1 MDPTALPTPLPRRRG
16 PPARLV
22 AAAAM
27 LLAVVLALPPAAR
40 AQTACRTDALG
51 ATICDAPRV
60 PRPRPRPLFDDG
72 TRGLDR
78 VQERPPA
85 GGQAPALIPGW
96 RTNAFGR
103 TLLGPG
109 EAPAAGR
116 CRPDALGNTRCR

>member
-1 MDPTALPTPLPRRRG
+1 MEPPAAPAPSPRRRG
-16 PPARLV
+16 PPGWRLG
-22 AAAAM
+22 AT
-27 LLAVVLALPPAAR
+27 LAVALALPLAAP

-51 ATICDAPRV
+51 ATICDQPSG

-78 VQERPPA
+78 VQQLPPA
-85 GGQAPALIPGW
+85 GSQAPALIPGW

-109 EAPAAGR
+109 EAGPAGR